1 MSVVDV
7 LVVVEIVLMIAAIPL
22 AILGTW
28 RLIAAIRRS
37 TRPDYLARVITIYLT
52 VVTATALWIGFLVIL
67 RRVNE
72 ALGRGDLPNPEWTR
86 PITGLLVL
94 IILLGPWYIS
104 RVARS

>member
-1 MSVVDV
+1 MSLVDV
-7 LVVVEIVLMIAAIPL
+7 LVWIEIALILAAIPA
-22 AILGTW
+22 AIIGTI